1 VVLRRRP
8 GPVTSIAM
16 IERDDEKLVQR
27 LLREYEDTKA
37 ARDELAGQAEA
48 AVKGALEAI
57 VNATVAA
64 RVKEMVSFERKLRK
78 DGRRPIEDGV
88 GIRVLLRY
96 RSDIPWAVQALRCAL
111 RVQGGS
117 FVDKSS
123 ALGAASF
130 GYRSVQFIA
139 KLPYAPVP
147 GEPPWMEWA
156 EAPAFPGERADVFEV
171 QIRTIAEHAWSE
183 VDHELQYH
191 GDGDRDSKSIKRQL
205 ATAASLVETADTL
218 FDSARDEFRG
228 NPSSGFHVAAEAPED
243 GFVQRFVET
252 NPACRE
258 LDESIGLALNIPM
271 GLPERGE
278 RDVESAAMY
287 AGWDSED
294 KLRNA
299 VSNNSVLALRMAIA
313 SADVTRTL
321 LCLDS
326 PAYRNHSVEAF
337 RGIGVYWLAIALGPD
352 PDSVFSL
359 GGVVDGR
366 LAEYQTV
373 AKCLI
378 ERQVLPALVV
388 RDAYR
393 RVAAPPEAE
402 RFEAITLNV

>member
-8 GPVTSIAM
+8 VPVACIAM
-16 IERDDEKLVQR
+16 IERDDEELVQR
-27 LLREYEDTKA
+27 LRREYEDNKA
-37 ARDELAGQAEA
+37 ARDELARQAEA
-48 AVKGALEAI
+48 AVKGVLASI
-57 VNATVAA
+57 VGATVAA
-64 RVKEMVSFERKLRK
+64 RVKDVGSFERKLRK
-78 DGRRPIEDGV
+78 DVRRPIEDGV

-96 RSDIPWAVQALRCAL
+96 RSDIPWVVQALRRGL

-117 FVDKSS
+117 FVDKSA
-123 ALGAASF
+123 ALGVASF
-130 GYRSVQFIA
+130 GYRSVQFVA
-139 KLPYAPVP
+139 KLPYTPVP

-156 EAPAFPGERADVFEV
+156 EGPAFLGERAGVFEV

-183 VDHELQYH
+183 VDHEMQYH
-191 GDGDRDSKSIKRQL
+191 GGGDNKSIKRQL

-228 NPSSGFHVAAEAPED
+228 NPSSRFHVAAEAPED

-252 NPACRE
+252 DPACKE

-278 RDVESAAMY
+278 RDVESAALY

-294 KLRNA
+294 KLRKA
-299 VSNNSVLALRMAIA
+299 VSNNSALALRMAIA

-359 GGVVDGR
+359 GGVMDGR

-378 ERQVLPALVV
+378 ERPVVPALVV